1 MLGSRPCSKDQ
12 AVPARMAGLLG
23 WAMHFLKAY
32 KRIWGF
38 PGCSDGKGSACHVG
52 LDPWVGRYP
61 GERNGFVTPWTVACQ
76 VPLSM
81 WFLRQVYWNGLPF
94 PSLGDLPNPGIEL
107 TSSAFPALQMDSL
120 PLSQLGSLNKKIQ
133 IVYKG
138 YKCLTEPLDL
148 FSVLVQIVL

>member
-1 MLGSRPCSKDQ
+1 M
-12 AVPARMAGLLG
+12 
-23 WAMHFLKAY
+23 
-32 KRIWGF
+32 
-38 PGCSDGKGSACHVG
+38 
-52 LDPWVGRYP
+52 
-61 GERNGFVTPWTVACQ
+61 TPWTVACQ

-81 WFLRQVYWNGLPF
+81 GFLRQVYWNGLPF

-120 PLSQLGSLNKKIQ
+120 PLSQLGSLNKRIQ

-148 FSVLVQIVL
+148 FSVLVSSDCVVD